1 MFPLKASSNQ
11 RFSILRRRIM
21 HAVECSDIDRS
32 IILVF
37 QSRAFL
43 GLLTDQ
49 FKHLN
54 VIAAC
59 EGESEAITA
68 LQKQRVGLM
77 VAGDQLKEGH
87 ITSLGTRATKIQPNL
102 RMMAI
107 LQDPISSHRYNQFH
121 ALIADADIGVDE
133 FPVYQGLMA
142 MITNKQYRSTGILE
156 LHTTLDL
163 ATNSNDSSVIQLT
176 PREHDILRCYSM
188 GLTNREAAQTLEL
201 SYYIVQTYSSDLLA
215 KLGVK
220 NRQKAL
226 LKAVAMGIS
235 KIAS

>member
-21 HAVECSDIDRS
+21 HAVACSDIDRS

-43 GLLTDQ
+43 GLLADQ

-68 LQKQRVGLM
+68 LRKQRVGLM

-107 LQDPISSHRYNQFH
+107 LQDPISSHRCTQFH

-142 MITNKQYRSTGILE
+142 MLTNTQYRSTGILE
-156 LHTTLDL
+156 LHELEGVLRDIEVRGERVPFRSIVTDGYLLGASTVALD
-163 ATNSNDSSVIQLT
+163 
-176 PREHDILRCYSM
+176 
-188 GLTNREAAQTLEL
+188 EL
-201 SYYIVQTYSSDLLA
+201 VVSTGSA
-215 KLGVK
+215 PAE
-220 NRQKAL
+220 R
-226 LKAVAMGIS
+226 
-235 KIAS
+235 

>member
-21 HAVECSDIDRS
+21 HAVACSDIDRS

-43 GLLTDQ
+43 GLLADQ

-77 VAGDQLKEGH
+77 VAGDQLKEGR

-102 RMMAI
+102 RMMGI
-107 LQDPISSHRYNQFH
+107 LQDPISSHRCTQFH

-142 MITNKQYRSTGILE
+142 MLTNTQYRSTGILE
-156 LHTTLDL
+156 LHAALDL
-163 ATNSNDSSVIQLT
+163 ATNSDDSSAIQLT

-188 GLTNREAAQTLEL
+188 GLTNREAAQTLGL
-201 SYYIVQTYSSDLLA
+201 STYTVQTYSSDLLA

-226 LKAVAMGIS
+226 LKAVSLGIS